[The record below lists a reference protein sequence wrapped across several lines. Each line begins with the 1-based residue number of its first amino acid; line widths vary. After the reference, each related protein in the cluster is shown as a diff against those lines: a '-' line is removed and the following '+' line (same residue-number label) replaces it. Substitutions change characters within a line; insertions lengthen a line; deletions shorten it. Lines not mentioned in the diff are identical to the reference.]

1 MNGDEVAAWADSVS
15 AIAVALANVPAPG
28 PWAARG
34 ACRSSDPSVFFP
46 RRGASL
52 RGPKEMCGRCA
63 VQREC
68 ASYALAH
75 PALKGVW
82 GGMSEAER
90 RRMRKAAA
98 ALAAAALPDEDA
110 ELVCSMRAPRGTLYR
125 TLEAIS
131 AHPGEWTPVRRYA
144 SPASA
149 SACASRLRCGRAR
162 APAGVWEF
170 EGRSNHEGGSDL
182 YARLVEPPAQTLG
195 HAS

>member
-52 RGPKEMCGRCA
+52 QAPKEMCGRCA

-82 GGMSEAER
+82 GGLSEAER

-98 ALAAAALPDEDA
+98 ALPDEDA
-110 ELVCSMRAPRGTLYR
+110 ESVCSMRAPRGTLYR